1 MPMTAGAGEF
11 VAARDLLLRHRLDYE
26 SACRE
31 FRWPRAA
38 SFNWALDYFDGL
50 AEHRSAAAL
59 RIVSDGEPEQSFTF
73 GQLRDRSNRLAN
85 ALRAAGLKRGDR
97 IMLMLG
103 NVPAL
108 WDSMLAAMKL
118 GCPII
123 PTTTLMMETDLRDRI
138 ERSNARAV
146 IAQHSVCDRF
156 ANAGS
161 GLLRVSVGAA
171 VDGWQPLWDLEKGD
185 ATFRAEQPT
194 ASNES
199 LLLYFTSG
207 TTSRPKLVEHTHA
220 SYPVGHLTTM
230 YWAGLRPGDVHLNI
244 STAGWA
250 KHAYSSFF
258 APWNAEATVI
268 AYNYE
273 RFDPRALLEQIVRW
287 EVTSLCAPPT
297 VWRALVQEPLK
308 NYRTQLR
315 ELLSAGE
322 PLNPE
327 VISFV
332 RACWGLDIRDGYGQT
347 ETTIQVGN
355 FPGVPVKSGSM
366 GRPAPGYK
374 IDLLDADGQSCDE
387 GEICPDLSVGPVGVM
402 AGYCDDPANTAAA
415 MAHGHY
421 HTGDVATRDA
431 DGCLTFVGRNDD
443 VFKSSDYRISPF
455 ELESILIE
463 HAAVVEAAVV
473 PSPDPRRMSV
483 PKAFVALAAGYAPS
497 KELARSILDHCG
509 TRVSPF
515 KRIRRI
521 EFAELPKTISG
532 KIRRVELRT
541 AELRRGSDEPRR
553 ANEFWENDLV

>member
-1 MPMTAGAGEF
+1 MPMNAGAEEF
-11 VAARDLLLRHRLDYE
+11 LVARDLLLRHRLDYGA
-26 SACRE
+26 ACRE

-38 SFNWALDYFDGL
+38 QFNWALDYFDGM
-50 AEHRSAAAL
+50 ARRRTGPAL
-59 RIVSDGEPEQSFTF
+59 RIVRDDGSEQSFTF
-73 GQLRDRSNRLAN
+73 AELRDRSNRLAN

-97 IMLMLG
+97 IMVMLG

-108 WDSMLAAMKL
+108 WDAMLAAMKL
-118 GCPII
+118 GCPIV
-123 PTTTLMMETDLRDRI
+123 PTTTLMMENDLRDRI
-138 ERSNARAV
+138 ERSAARAV
-146 IAQHSVCDRF
+146 IAQHTVCDRF
-156 ANAGS
+156 ANVGAG
-161 GLLRVSVGAA
+161 LVRISVGGT
-171 VDGWQPLWDLEKGD
+171 VDGWQPLWDLNTGD
-185 ATFRAEQPT
+185 TSFQADRPT
-194 ASNES
+194 ASSES

-258 APWNAEATVI
+258 APWNAEATVV

-273 RFDPRALLEQIVRW
+273 RFEPRALLEQIVRCG
-287 EVTSLCAPPT
+287 VTSLCAPPT
-297 VWRALVQEPLK
+297 VWRALVQEPLR

-327 VISFV
+327 VISSV
-332 RACWGLDIRDGYGQT
+332 RDAWGIDIRDGYGQT

-366 GRPAPGYK
+366 GRVAPGCK
-374 IDLLDADGQSCDE
+374 IDLLDVDGHSADE
-387 GEICPDLSVGPVGVM
+387 GEICPDLAVEPVGVM
-402 AGYCDDPANTAAA
+402 AGYCDDPAHTAAA
-415 MAHGHY
+415 MAQGHY
-421 HTGDVATRDA
+421 HTGDVATRDS
-431 DGCLTFVGRNDD
+431 DGYLTFVGRNDD

-473 PSPDPRRMSV
+473 PSPDPRRMTV
-483 PKAFVALAAGYAPS
+483 PKAFVALAAGYTPT
-497 KELARSILDHCG
+497 KELARAILDHCS

-541 AELRRGSDEPRR
+541 AELRRGSDESRR
-553 ANEFWENDLV
+553 VNEFWESDFV